1 MAGSL
6 RDQLLKAGAVDK
18 KKAKQSQHQKRKGDN
33 KKRQAVKSGQKVEAE
48 NSSQQKIEHEQR
60 EKQQRD
66 LELNKQRDA
75 DRAEKALQAE
85 VRQIVLLHK
94 IEISKEA
101 EVSYNFEQ
109 DKKIKKIYV
118 TTEQQDQLT
127 RGQLAIAIV
136 DQAYHLIPDKM
147 AKKIESRLPETV
159 IRTQPEGE
167 SIQDQ
172 DDPYADYE
180 IPDDLMW

>member
-18 KKAKQSQHQKRKGDN
+18 KKAKIAQHQKRKGDN
-33 KKRQAVKSGQKVEAE
+33 KKRQAVKSGQKVDADD
-48 NSSQQKIEHEQR
+48 STQQKIEQEKR
-60 EKQQRD
+60 EKQQKD
-66 LELNKQRDA
+66 LDLNKQRDA
-75 DRAEKALQAE
+75 ERAKKALSAE
-85 VRQIVLLHK
+85 VRQIVLRHK
-94 IEISKEA
+94 IEIPKEA
-101 EVSYNFEQ
+101 EVAYNFEQ

-118 TTEQQDQLT
+118 ITEQQDQLT

-136 DQAYHLIPDKM
+136 DQSYHLIPDKM
-147 AKKIESRLPETV
+147 AEKIESRLPEMV
-159 IRTQPEGE
+159 IR
-167 SIQDQ
+167 IQSQDVSDKG

>member
-6 RDQLLKAGAVDK
+6 RDQLLKAGAIDK

-33 KKRQAVKSGQKVEAE
+33 KKRQAVKSGQKVDAQD
-48 NSSQQKIEHEQR
+48 SSQQKIEQEQR

-75 DRAEKALQAE
+75 DRAKKALSAE
-85 VRQIVLLHK
+85 VRQIVLQHK
-94 IEISKEA
+94 IEIPKDA

-109 DKKIKKIYV
+109 NKKIKKIYV
-118 TTEQQDQLT
+118 TTIQQDQLT
-127 RGQLAIAIV
+127 RGQLAIAIIE
-136 DQAYHLIPDKM
+136 QAYHLIPDKM
-147 AKKIESRLPETV
+147 AEKIESRLPEMV
-159 IRTQPEGE
+159 IR
-167 SIQDQ
+167 IQSEDMSDKD
-172 DDPYADYE
+172 DDPYANYE